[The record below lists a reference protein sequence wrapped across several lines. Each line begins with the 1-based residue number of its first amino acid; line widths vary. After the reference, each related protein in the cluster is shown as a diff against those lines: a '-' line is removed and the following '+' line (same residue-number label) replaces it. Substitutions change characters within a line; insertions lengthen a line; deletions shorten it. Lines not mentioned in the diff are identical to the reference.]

1 MEENRSEFY
10 GEQPGSV
17 IRKAASLLLIDARRS
32 PMMVTLSGGNMTIGR
47 DRAGA
52 TAAIR
57 VVSEI
62 ASTQHGEFFYDEST
76 DSFYYVNYSETNGTY
91 INGMNVISRGGQN
104 PPPYRLSDGDVLRI
118 DRKTLNEPHPQAVL
132 MVFSRSFTADERWQS
147 VDLNV
152 APQITIGRSK
162 NNVIQIKDITASR
175 EHAMIARIE
184 QGLAVYDRNSQNGV
198 YVNAQKINGSA
209 MLFNHD
215 VIRVAATTLIVL
227 DNQILYNNPG
237 ESTGALTVNIRSV
250 PVDNGRRILLRDVS
264 FTVDNN
270 DFVLILGG
278 SGAGKTT
285 LINAILGKIYSD
297 SDILLDGQ
305 DLKQDPGYMHAMIGL
320 VPQFI
325 DLRLEDKVYNTLR
338 DLADIK
344 LDSRY
349 YDKQEKDQ
357 RVYDVMEKVGIT
369 ALKDHYLKQLS
380 GGQKKKTSVAAQLI
394 GFQRV
399 FICDEPDSGLD
410 AASREQQMSIFKG
423 ITESIGELANS
434 SKIVLVISHEPDDA
448 VNPETHQ
455 TLFTKVLV
463 IAKSSRDGS
472 GHLAFFGTP
481 QAALRYFNCSR
492 LQDIMKEINPQH
504 EGGKGLADYYI
515 DRQYAEGGLHV
526 Q

>member
-1 MEENRSEFY
+1 MEDNRTVFY
-10 GEQPGSV
+10 ASQNAGAVAKTS
-17 IRKAASLLLIDARRS
+17 SLLLIDARRS
-32 PMMVTLSGGNMTIGR
+32 PMMVSLGGNMSIGR
-47 DRAGA
+47 ERPGA
-52 TAAIR
+52 TAKLR

-62 ASTQHGEFFYDEST
+62 ASTNHGEFYYDEAT
-76 DSFYYVNYSETNGTY
+76 DSFYYVNYSATNGTY
-91 INGMNVISRGGQN
+91 INGRQLLTVNGQN
-104 PPPYRLSDGDVLRI
+104 PEPYRLADGDVLRI
-118 DRKTLNEPHPQAVL
+118 DRKMLNEPHPQAVL
-132 MVFSRSFTADERWQS
+132 MVFSRNFKADEKWKS
-147 VDLNV
+147 ISLNT
-152 APQITIGRSK
+152 AAQITIGRAK
-162 NNVIQIKDITASR
+162 TNAIHIGDMTASR
-175 EHAMIARIE
+175 EHAVITRTE
-184 QGLAVYDRNSQNGV
+184 QGMVVFDKKSQNGV
-198 YVNAQKINGSA
+198 FVNAYKINGSA
-209 MLFNHD
+209 MLYNHD
-215 VIRVAATTLIVL
+215 VIRIANTTLVVL
-227 DNQILYNNPG
+227 DNNILYNNPG
-237 ESTGALTVNIRSV
+237 DSAGALAVNIRSV
-250 PVDNGRRILLRDVS
+250 KVDNGRRTLLRDIN

-285 LINAILGKIYSD
+285 LINAILGKIDSD
-297 SDILLDGQ
+297 ADILLDGQ
-305 DLKQDPGYMHAMIGL
+305 NLKLDPGYMHAMIGL

-325 DLRLEDKVYNTLR
+325 DLRLEDKVYHTLR

-357 RVYDVMEKVGIT
+357 RVMDVMDKVGIT

-423 ITESIGELANS
+423 ITEHIGEMANS
-434 SKIVLVISHEPDDA
+434 SKIVMVISHEPDDA
-448 VNPETHQ
+448 INTETHQ

-463 IAKSSRDGS
+463 LAKSSKDNC

-481 QAALRYFNCSR
+481 QAALNYFNVFR

-515 DRQYAEGGLHV
+515 DRHYAEGGRHV
-526 Q
+526 

>member
-1 MEENRSEFY
+1 MEENRNQFY
-10 GEQPGSV
+10 ENRSDPAAA
-17 IRKAASLLLIDARRS
+17 KTASLLLIDARRS
-32 PMMVTLSGGNMTIGR
+32 PMMVTLSGNMTIGR
-47 DRAGA
+47 DRPGA
-52 TAAIR
+52 SVALR
-57 VVSEI
+57 VVSDI
-62 ASTQHGEFFYDEST
+62 ARSRHGEFFYDEAT
-76 DSFYYVNYSETNGTY
+76 DSFYYLNYSETNGTY
-91 INGMNVISRGGQN
+91 INGKRLISAGGKN
-104 PPPYRLSDGDVLRI
+104 PEAYRLADGDVLRI

-147 VDLNV
+147 ADLN
-152 APQITIGRSK
+152 AAAQITIGRSK
-162 NNVIQIKDITASR
+162 NNIIRIKDMTASR
-175 EHAMIARIE
+175 EHAVIARTD
-184 QGLAVYDRNSQNGV
+184 QGLAVFDKNSQNGV
-198 YVNAQKINGSA
+198 YVNAQRISGSA
-209 MLFNHD
+209 MLYNHD
-215 VIRVAATTLIVL
+215 VIRVAGTTLIVL
-227 DNQILYNNPG
+227 DNIILYNNPG
-237 ESTGALTVNIRSV
+237 ESAGALTVNIRSV
-250 PVDNGRRILLRDVS
+250 TVDNGKRALLRDVS

-285 LINAILGKIYSD
+285 LINAILGKMDSD

-423 ITESIGELANS
+423 ITEHIGEMANS
-434 SKIVLVISHEPDDA
+434 SKIVMVISHEPDDA
-448 VNPETHQ
+448 INPETHQ

-463 IAKSSRDGS
+463 IAKSTRDGS

-481 QAALRYFNCSR
+481 QAALRYFNVTR

-515 DRQYAEGGLHV
+515 ERQYAEGGRHV

>member
-1 MEENRSEFY
+1 MEDNRTVFY
-10 GEQPGSV
+10 AAPSSSAAA
-17 IRKAASLLLIDARRS
+17 KTASLLLIDARRS
-32 PMMVTLSGGNMTIGR
+32 PMMVSLNGTMTLGR
-47 DRAGA
+47 ERPGS
-52 TAAIR
+52 TAQLR

-62 ASTQHGEFFYDEST
+62 ASTRHGEFYYDAPT
-76 DSFYYVNYSETNGTY
+76 DSFYYANFSETNGTY
-91 INGMNVISRGGQN
+91 INGRKMISANGQH
-104 PPPYRLSDGDVLRI
+104 PAPYRLADGDVLRI
-118 DRKTLNEPHPQAVL
+118 DRRTLKEPHPQAVL
-132 MVFSRSFTADERWQS
+132 MVFSRNFKADEKWKS
-147 VDLNV
+147 VNPDSTAL
-152 APQITIGRSK
+152 ITIGRSK
-162 NNVIQIKDITASR
+162 NNVIHINDMTASR
-175 EHAMIARIE
+175 QHAEIRRTP
-184 QGLAVYDRNSQNGV
+184 QGMFIFDNNSQNGV
-198 YVNAQKINGSA
+198 FVNAVRINGSA
-209 MLFNHD
+209 QLFDHD
-215 VIRVAATTLIVL
+215 VIRIANTTLVIL
-227 DNQILYNNPG
+227 DNRILYNNPG
-237 ESTGALTVNIRSV
+237 ESAGALAVNIRSV
-250 PVDNGRRILLRDVS
+250 KVDNGRRTLLRDIS

-285 LINAILGKIYSD
+285 LINSILGKID
-297 SDILLDGQ
+297 ADADILLDGQ
-305 DLKQDPGYMHAMIGL
+305 NLKQDPDYMHAMIGL

-344 LDSRY
+344 LDSRH

-357 RVYDVMEKVGIT
+357 RVLDVMDKVGIT

-423 ITESIGELANS
+423 ITEHIGEMANS
-434 SKIVLVISHEPDDA
+434 SKIVMVISHEPDDA
-448 VNPETHQ
+448 INPDTHQ

-463 IAKSSRDGS
+463 IAKSAKDGS

-481 QAALRYFNCSR
+481 QAALSYFNVNR
-492 LQDIMKEINPQH
+492 LQDIMKEINPLH

-515 DRQYAEGGLHV
+515 DRQYAEGGRHV

>member
-1 MEENRSEFY
+1 MDENKTY
-10 GEQPGSV
+10 AVKIGEHPAPVKG
-17 IRKAASLLLIDARRS
+17 ASLMLIDARRS
-32 PMMVTLSGGNMTIGR
+32 PMMVPLGTKVLLGR
-47 DRAGA
+47 ERANSPA
-52 TAAIR
+52 DLK

-62 ASTQHGEFFYDEST
+62 TSSRHGEFFYEEET
-76 DSFYYVNYSETNGTY
+76 DSYYYVNYSDVNGTY
-91 INGMNVISRGGQN
+91 INGRHYLSKGGQN
-104 PPPYRLSDGDVLRI
+104 PEAYRLADGDVLRV

-132 MVFSRSFTADERWQS
+132 MVFSRNFTENERWQS
-147 VDLNV
+147 SDLNSS
-152 APQITIGRSK
+152 AQLTIGRAQS
-162 NNVIQIKDITASR
+162 NIIRIKDMTASR
-175 EHAMIARIE
+175 EHAVIARIPE
-184 QGLAVYDRNSQNGV
+184 GLAIYDKNSQNGV

-209 MLFNHD
+209 MLYNHD
-215 VIRVAATTLIVL
+215 VIRIASTILIVL
-227 DNQILYNNPG
+227 DNLILYNNPG
-237 ESTGALTVNIRSV
+237 ESGGALSVNIRNV
-250 PVDNGRRILLRDVS
+250 LVDNGRRALLRDVA
-264 FTVDNN
+264 FTVDSN

-285 LINAILGKIYSD
+285 LINAILGKINSD

-305 DLKQDPGYMHAMIGL
+305 DLKQDPTYMHAMIGL

-325 DLRLEDKVYNTLR
+325 DLRLNDKVYNTLR

-357 RVYDVMEKVGIT
+357 RVYDVMEKVGIS
-369 ALKDHYLKQLS
+369 ALKDHYLRQLS

-423 ITESIGELANS
+423 ITEHIGEMANS
-434 SKIVLVISHEPDDA
+434 SKIVMVISHEPDDA
-448 VNPETHQ
+448 INPNTHK

-463 IAKSSRDGS
+463 IAKSTKDGS

-481 QAALRYFNCSR
+481 QAALRYFNVER

-515 DRQYAEGGLHV
+515 ERQYREGGHHV